1 MKTRHPF
8 TASGDADTPSKRIT
22 NPLEHSGGLRIE
34 LPGGTPYDY
43 KLRTVTYYFKPVK

>member
-1 MKTRHPF
+1 MRVRVINLCSQRVCPPV
-8 TASGDADTPSKRIT
+8 SVSD
-22 NPLEHSGGLRIE
+22 PLDVGIE

>member
-1 MKTRHPF
+1 MIKRNFARNSKKTK
-8 TASGDADTPSKRIT
+8 AQGDR
-22 NPLEHSGGLRIE
+22 PLVSMGIE